1 MDRARS
7 DTATLGDPDDQRDPA
22 FCDCGHLDLS
32 PVLAACAPESL
43 ARLGEP
49 NSEPFLSTNLQFR
62 QRLEPWKSF
71 CALCRIISALSLKSD
86 FAGDMCHVNVRIY
99 PSNSSS
105 RTESTLNPNLAYL
118 TPFLMIGFAPG
129 SPPGSPTGWLQF
141 KEYAFPGN
149 HISKIVLPKPDVW
162 IQRHAPAELG
172 RWEAHLE
179 CAVDQR
185 LNWGGIK
192 MALSGCQTK
201 HHDSC
206 GRLVPRRIPSLH
218 VIDCAS
224 RTLIPFPDYGT
235 TRNVE
240 YATLSYVWG
249 AATETPAIS
258 SGSHLPADIPLVVAD
273 AISVCLQLG
282 LQYLWVDRYCILQ
295 HDAESKHAQI
305 RNMNLIY
312 KQSELT
318 IIAAAGSGPSYGLP
332 GVSRHRLNVPQ
343 KSMLKLGAH
352 VIVPLMSEWKKLEAS
367 YDMHMDSFA
376 GSTWNSRGWTYQ
388 EAVVSRRRLIFTDRL
403 VVYQCW
409 ESMWDERFP
418 STEPTTPS
426 ARAMTKL
433 SMASGVP
440 QFLSH
445 GPIGLDASDFGNHA
459 SEYFGRHFTY
469 MSDQLLAFQGILQEF
484 ASSAAALQ
492 HLCAV
497 PVYQVSSSPSAS
509 RLQTRPRPRSRVSEK
524 LKSLLGRKQR
534 LEPSCG
540 PELSALA
547 GFVPGLCWDLVPK
560 DASVGVS
567 PRRDGAACLPSWSWM
582 SWRAPCRMYDVCFPL
597 DRNHLEFSAS
607 DFPDNYDLL
616 VKEIRVGFGN
626 TKEQSSVPNDRESA
640 LDIALG
646 LDILDAL
653 YLRITAWAFEARFM
667 EPPTGY
673 ISFDA
678 YDRAPYHARLRRT
691 DRAANDRYVLV
702 GPKDTREKLQCAT
715 FVVMFSVEDGSQTV
729 CLALQPCTKHGN
741 GGCFERIGL
750 LYLRRQ
756 ESVDVK
762 TWDRH
767 SPGKWSAG
775 GMENTLFADSFP
787 SEVCRMTSVYVC

>member
-1 MDRARS
+1 MDRPRS
-7 DTATLGDPDDQRDPA
+7 DTATLGDPDAQRDPA
-22 FCDCGHLDLS
+22 FCDCGQLDLS
-32 PVLAACAPESL
+32 AVLAACAPESL

-49 NSEPFLSTNLQFR
+49 ISEPFLSTNLQFR
-62 QRLEPWKSF
+62 RRLEPWKSF
-71 CALCRIISALSLKSD
+71 CALCRIISALSLKFD
-86 FAGDMCHVNVRIY
+86 CGGDICHVKVRIY

-105 RTESTLNPNLAYL
+105 RTSSTLSSSFAYFA
-118 TPFLMIGFAPG
+118 PFLMIAFAPEG
-129 SPPGSPTGWLQF
+129 PPGRPTGWLQF
-141 KEYAFPGN
+141 KEYAFAGN
-149 HISKIVLPKPDVW
+149 HISKLVLPKQDDW
-162 IQRHAPAELG
+162 IERHAPAEPR
-172 RWEAHLE
+172 RWEAQFE
-179 CAVDQR
+179 CALDQM
-185 LNWGGIK
+185 LNWEGIK
-192 MALSGCQTK
+192 MALSGCRTK
-201 HHDSC
+201 HRSSC

-218 VIDCAS
+218 VIDCTS
-224 RTLIPFPDYGT
+224 RALIPFP

-249 AATETPAIS
+249 AATETPTIS
-258 SGSHLPADIPLVVAD
+258 SGSRLPADIPLVVAD

-295 HDAESKHAQI
+295 DDAESKHAQI

-318 IIAAAGSGPSYGLP
+318 IIAAAGSGPTYGLP

-343 KSMLKLGAH
+343 KSMLKLGPH
-352 VIVPLMSEWKKLEAS
+352 TIVPLMSEGKQLEAS
-367 YDMHMDSFA
+367 YDKHMDSFA

-418 STEPTTPS
+418 NTEPTTPS
-426 ARAMTKL
+426 VRAIAKL
-433 SMASGVP
+433 NMASGVP
-440 QFLSH
+440 QFLPH

-459 SEYFGRHFTY
+459 TEYFGRQFTY
-469 MSDQLLAFQGILQEF
+469 MSDQLVAFQGILQEF

-497 PVYQVSSSPSAS
+497 PVYQVSFSPSAS

-524 LKSLLGRKQR
+524 LKSLLDGKQR
-534 LEPSCG
+534 RERSRG
-540 PELSALA
+540 PELPALA
-547 GFVPGLCWDLVPK
+547 GFVPGLCWDLIPK
-560 DASVGVS
+560 DASDGVS
-567 PRRDGAACLPSWSWM
+567 PRRNGAACLPSWSWM
-582 SWRAPCRMYDVCFPL
+582 SWRAPCRVYDVCFPL

-616 VKEIRVGFGN
+616 VKEIRVGFG
-626 TKEQSSVPNDRESA
+626 TAGKQSSVPNDTESA

-646 LDILDAL
+646 LDRLDAL

-673 ISFDA
+673 ISFGA
-678 YDRAPYHARLRRT
+678 YDRAPYHTRLRRT

-741 GGCFERIGL
+741 GGCFERMGL

-762 TWDRH
+762 AWDRH

>member
-1 MDRARS
+1 MDQPRS
-7 DTATLGDPDDQRDPA
+7 DTATLGDSDAQRDPE
-22 FCDCGHLDLS
+22 FCDCGQLDLS
-32 PVLAACAPESL
+32 PILAACAPESL

-49 NSEPFLSTNLQFR
+49 IGEPFLGTSLQLRRRFDS
-62 QRLEPWKSF
+62 WKSI
-71 CALCRIISALSLKSD
+71 CALCRMIGALSLEGD
-86 FAGDMCHVNVRIY
+86 FAGDICHVKVRIY
-99 PSNSSS
+99 PSNSPS
-105 RTESTLNPNLAYL
+105 RREWDLPSLINF
-118 TPFLMIGFAPG
+118 TPFLVIGFAPE
-129 SPPGSPTGWLQF
+129 SPPGSRTGRLQF

-149 HISKIVLPKPDVW
+149 HISKPVLPNFKPDVW
-162 IQRHAPAELG
+162 PQRSVRDRLM

-179 CAVDQR
+179 CAVDQE
-185 LNWGGIK
+185 LNWEGIK
-192 MALSGCQTK
+192 VALSGCRTK
-201 HHDSC
+201 HHSSC
-206 GRLVPRRIPSLH
+206 GRLVPRRIPGLH

-235 TRNVE
+235 TRNAE

-249 AATETPAIS
+249 AETEMPTIL
-258 SGSHLPADIPLVVAD
+258 SGSRLPADIPLVVAD
-273 AISVCLQLG
+273 AIRVCLQLG

-318 IIAAAGSGPSYGLP
+318 IIAAAGSGPTYGLP
-332 GVSRHRLNVPQ
+332 GVSRHRPNVPQ

-352 VIVPLMSEWKKLEAS
+352 VIVPLMSEWRKFEAS

-376 GSTWNSRGWTYQ
+376 GSPWNSRGWTYQ

-497 PVYQVSSSPSAS
+497 PVYQVSSSPSAL

-524 LKSLLGRKQR
+524 LNSLLGRKQR
-534 LEPSCG
+534 LEPSRG
-540 PELSALA
+540 PELPALA
-547 GFVPGLCWDLVPK
+547 GFVPGLCWDLLPK
-560 DASVGVS
+560 NGSDGVS
-567 PRRDGAACLPSWSWM
+567 PRRNGAACLPSWSWM

-607 DFPDNYDLL
+607 DFPDNFDLL
-616 VKEIRVGFGN
+616 VREIRVGFG
-626 TKEQSSVPNDRESA
+626 TAEKESGVPNDTESA

-646 LDILDAL
+646 L
-653 YLRITAWAFEARFM
+653 F
-667 EPPTGY
+667 
-673 ISFDA
+673 
-678 YDRAPYHARLRRT
+678 
-691 DRAANDRYVLV
+691 
-702 GPKDTREKLQCAT
+702 
-715 FVVMFSVEDGSQTV
+715 V
-729 CLALQPCTKHGN
+729 CL
-741 GGCFERIGL
+741 F
-750 LYLRRQ
+750 
-756 ESVDVK
+756 
-762 TWDRH
+762 
-767 SPGKWSAG
+767 
-775 GMENTLFADSFP
+775 
-787 SEVCRMTSVYVC
+787 VCSI